1 MSSNKKPQA
10 NPNIKEKANPN
21 PKSKP
26 SPNLTPNKE
35 LKLNLS

>member
-1 MSSNKKPQA
+1 MSSNKKPHA